1 MFYLDLQFTG
11 QFKVQIIVEEESMLL
26 SILRYIKQKVTLI
39 VGSWVFH
46 VVVGMSTYTLF
57 FSHWPCTLS
66 LFMFLF
72 TKSLNST
79 HFLLFFLKPWITTH
93 PKELKKS

>member
-26 SILRYIKQKVTLI
+26 SILTYLKQKVTLI

-46 VVVGMSTYTLF
+46 VVVGMSTYTLS
-57 FSHWPCTLS
+57 FSHIGLAHYHCSCFYSQS
-66 LFMFLF
+66 LQTAHTSHFSFLNHGQQQ
-72 TKSLNST
+72 TQKN
-79 HFLLFFLKPWITTH
+79 
-93 PKELKKS
+93 